1 MTEFDKEDNGGEGSS
16 QRLTP
21 SQSRQTSSPRQD
33 DTPQTEQS
41 QSRVRR
47 PKTQGAN
54 LPEEKEIKLNK
65 GVKLL
70 LNGSNLA
77 RWKRQIENRLSMVRI
92 DKVANYKLPRPD
104 EEDPDYDLWEYW
116 SKIACGWIE
125 TLLDQDIITILK
137 GGVDSFPRRADD
149 MMRKVETLVRGAG
162 IVDNVRREVIKFHK
176 MKRSDFNSADSYITA
191 YQMQYNQLGLH
202 RVEPHPFGAMFVM
215 LYGLEEELES
225 VKFTYQTMKDMIPE
239 EVTKDTF
246 NNLCKKLIVEA
257 RRTPA
262 SSSTATASSARNTDT
277 KKNET
282 SQRGGGRVRGR
293 GGRGR
298 GGSRNTQTNEKQE
311 KQDPKP
317 QKDQQP
323 KRFKNGPPKGKSIDE

>member
-54 LPEEKEIKLNK
+54 LPDKKDIKLNK
-65 GVKLL
+65 GIKLL

-77 RWKRQIENRLSMVRI
+77 RWKRQIENGLSIVSI

-125 TLLDQDIITILK
+125 TLLDQEIITILE

-162 IVDNVRREVIKFHK
+162 IVDN
-176 MKRSDFNSADSYITA
+176 
-191 YQMQYNQLGLH
+191 YNQLGLH

-239 EVTKDTF
+239 EVTKETF

-293 GGRGR
+293 GGRGH
-298 GGSRNTQTNEKQE
+298 GGSRNTQTSEKQE